1 MDLEQDSN
9 TNTSG
14 RGRGENPIVGIP
26 NGPACLADSEI
37 FAFYE
42 NKLQLFARKKI
53 ERHLA
58 SCDMCRESLTLLVRL
73 HNEAEYEND
82 AAALAGGQIE
92 ADKAQVA
99 RVLAAIE
106 RDDARQRPVRVPAR
120 RSWLPVQGRAFAA
133 IAAFLVLAMG
143 AFAIYRL
150 CLNESP
156 ADAGLK
162 ALALAVKKE
171 RRTPVKV
178 SGLPYSPYS
187 SALRGGSNTNDL
199 AFDNAENKL
208 RFALDKSAPPAGR
221 LNLARFYLARSEGAD
236 WQEALDILQGLAAA
250 GVQSPDVLNDTGAAL
265 FTQSRY
271 ADAIDYFN
279 RVLVANPR
287 MTEALFNKAVAEE
300 YVDRQAARQD
310 YQKFIDS
317 ASDQGLIGEARDRLK
332 SLE

>member
-14 RGRGENPIVGIP
+14 RGGGENPIVGIP
-26 NGPACLADSEI
+26 SGPACPTDSEI

-42 NKLQLFARKKI
+42 NRLQLFARKKV

-58 SCDMCRESLTLLVRL
+58 NCDMCRESLTLLVRL
-73 HNEAEYEND
+73 HNEAEYAND

-106 RDDARQRPVRVPAR
+106 RDDARQRPVRVPAW
-120 RSWLPVQGRAFAA
+120 RSWLPIPAPIFAA

-143 AFAIYRL
+143 AFVIYSL
-150 CLNESP
+150 CLSESR
-156 ADAGLK
+156 ADAGLQAIAK
-162 ALALAVKKE
+162 AVKKE
-171 RRTPVKV
+171 RRTGVMV

-187 SALRGGSNTNDL
+187 SSLRGGSNSNDL
-199 AFDNAENKL
+199 LFENAQNKL
-208 RFALDKSAPPAGR
+208 KSAMDQSAPPAER

-236 WQEALDILQGLAAA
+236 GEKALDILQGLAAG
-250 GVQSPDVLNDTGAAL
+250 GVQSAEVLNDTGAAL
-265 FTQSRY
+265 FGLRRY

-279 RVLVANPR
+279 KALAANPR
-287 MTEALFNKAVAEE
+287 MNVALFNKAVAEQQ
-300 YVDRQAARQD
+300 VDRQAARQD

-317 ASDQGLIGEARDRLK
+317 ASDQQWIDEARKKLN
-332 SLE
+332 EIQ

>member
-14 RGRGENPIVGIP
+14 RGGGENPIVGIP
-26 NGPACLADSEI
+26 NGPACPTDSEI

-42 NKLQLFARKKI
+42 NRLQLFARKKV

-58 SCDMCRESLTLLVRL
+58 SCDTCRESLTLLVRL

-106 RDDARQRPVRVPAR
+106 RDDARQRPAPKTVRP
-120 RSWLPVQGRAFAA
+120 SWLPVPGRAFAA
-133 IAAFLVLAMG
+133 VAAFLVLAMG
-143 AFAIYRL
+143 AFAIYSL
-150 CLNESP
+150 CLSESP

-162 ALALAVKKE
+162 AIAQAVKKE
-171 RRTPVKV
+171 RRTTVKV

-187 SALRGGSNTNDL
+187 SSLRGGSNGNDL
-199 AFDNAENKL
+199 LFVNAENKL
-208 RFALDKSAPPAGR
+208 KSAMDKSAPPAAR

-236 WQEALDILQGLAAA
+236 WENAFDILQGLAAA

-265 FTQSRY
+265 VALRHS
-271 ADAIDYFN
+271 AEAIDYFN
-279 RVLVANPR
+279 RALAANPK
-287 MTEALFNKAVAEE
+287 MSEALFNRAIAEQQ
-300 YVDRQAARQD
+300 VDRQAARQD
-310 YQKFIDS
+310 YERFIAS
-317 ASDQGLIGEARDRLK
+317 ASDQQWIGEARDRLK
-332 SLE
+332 DIQ

>member
-14 RGRGENPIVGIP
+14 RGGGENPIVGIP
-26 NGPACLADSEI
+26 NGPDCPADSEI

-42 NKLQLFARKKI
+42 NKLQLFARKKV

-82 AAALAGGQIE
+82 AAALAGEQVE

-120 RSWLPVQGRAFAA
+120 PPWLPAPAPIFAA

-150 CLNESP
+150 CLSESP

-162 ALALAVKKE
+162 AIAQAVKKE
-171 RRTPVKV
+171 RRTTVIV
-178 SGLPYSPYS
+178 SRLPYSPYA
-187 SALRGGSNTNDL
+187 SALRGGSNSNDL
-199 AFDNAENKL
+199 LFVNAENKL
-208 RFALDKSAPPAGR
+208 KSAMDKSAPPAER

-236 WQEALDILQGLAAA
+236 GDTALDILQGLAAA
-250 GVQSPDVLNDTGAAL
+250 GVQSPDVFNDTGAAL
-265 FTQSRY
+265 FAVRRY
-271 ADAIDYFN
+271 SEAIDYFN
-279 RVLVANPR
+279 RVLAANPR

-300 YVDRQAARQD
+300 HVDRQAARQD

>member
-9 TNTSG
+9 TNASG

-26 NGPACLADSEI
+26 NGSACPADSEI

-82 AAALAGGQIE
+82 AAVLAGGQIE

-143 AFAIYRL
+143 AFVIYSL
-150 CLNESP
+150 YLSESR
-156 ADAGLK
+156 ADAGLQAIAK
-162 ALALAVKKE
+162 AVKKE
-171 RRTPVKV
+171 RRTTAKV

-187 SALRGGSNTNDL
+187 SSLRGGSNSDDL
-199 AFDNAENKL
+199 LFVNAENKL
-208 RFALDKSAPPAGR
+208 KSAMDKSAPPAAR

-236 WQEALDILQGLAAA
+236 WENAFDILQGLAAS
-250 GVQSPDVLNDTGAAL
+250 GVQSAEVLSDTGAAL
-265 FTQSRY
+265 VASGHS
-271 ADAIDYFN
+271 AEAIDYFN
-279 RVLVANPR
+279 KAIAAKPK
-287 MTEALFNKAVAEE
+287 MSEALFNKAVAEE
-300 YVDRQAARQD
+300 HVDRQAARQD
-310 YQKFIDS
+310 YERFIAS
-317 ASDQGLIGEARDRLK
+317 SSDQQWIDEARKRLN
-332 SLE
+332 EIQ

>member
-14 RGRGENPIVGIP
+14 RGGGENPIVGIP
-26 NGPACLADSEI
+26 NGSACPADSEI

-58 SCDMCRESLTLLVRL
+58 SCDMCRESLTLLMRL

-82 AAALAGGQIE
+82 AGALAGGQIE

-106 RDDARQRPVRVPAR
+106 RDDARQRPVRVPPR
-120 RSWLPVQGRAFAA
+120 RSWLPVPGRAFAA
-133 IAAFLVLAMG
+133 VAAFLVLAMG
-143 AFAIYRL
+143 AFVIYSL
-150 CLNESP
+150 CLSESR
-156 ADAGLK
+156 ADAGLQAIAK
-162 ALALAVKKE
+162 AVKKE
-171 RRTPVKV
+171 RRTTVKV

-187 SALRGGSNTNDL
+187 SSLRGGSNSNDL
-199 AFDNAENKL
+199 SFENAANKL
-208 RFALDKSAPPAGR
+208 KFALDKSAPPAAR
-221 LNLARFYLARSEGAD
+221 LNLARLYLARSEGAD
-236 WQEALDILQGLAAA
+236 WENAFDILQGLAAA

-265 FTQSRY
+265 VALRHS
-271 ADAIDYFN
+271 AEAIDYFN
-279 RVLVANPR
+279 RALAANPK
-287 MTEALFNKAVAEE
+287 MSEALFNRAIAEQQ
-300 YVDRQAARQD
+300 VDRQAARQD
-310 YQKFIDS
+310 YERFIAS
-317 ASDQGLIGEARDRLK
+317 ASDQQWIGEARDRLK